1 MANFLSLSN
10 IRLVLLDF
18 RIFDDEGP
26 AAEARPAAE
35 AGPAAEARKP
45 PTRGQH
51 RKTRSQ
57 IVPTTDEE
65 IESAGTAFLDVIGK
79 NLGLR

>member
-26 AAEARPAAE
+26 AAEAKAE
-35 AGPAAEARKP
+35 ASKP

-79 NLGLR
+79 SFGLR

>member
-1 MANFLSLSN
+1 MVACFLSLSN

-18 RIFDDEGP
+18 RLFDDEGP
-26 AAEARPAAE
+26 EAS
-35 AGPAAEARKP
+35 KP
-45 PTRGQH
+45 PTRGEH

-65 IESAGTAFLDVIGK
+65 IESAGTAYLDVIGK
-79 NLGLR
+79 SLGLR

>member
-1 MANFLSLSN
+1 MACFPCLSN
-10 IRLVLLDF
+10 IHLVLLDF
-18 RIFDDEGP
+18 RTFDDEGP
-26 AAEARPAAE
+26 TPEAS
-35 AGPAAEARKP
+35 KP

-79 NLGLR
+79 SLGLR

>member
-10 IRLVLLDF
+10 IRLVLLDY

-26 AAEARPAAE
+26 AAEARPATE
-35 AGPAAEARKP
+35 ASKP

-79 NLGLR
+79 SLGLR